1 MKVYPVFEKE
11 NRSKIE
17 MLLKAT
23 NKRNYVLWLIGT
35 QTGYRVS
42 DIVGL
47 KVKDVKGSAIT
58 LIEQKTGKKRS
69 VKINKK
75 LRAALKDYTKDMKD
89 NDYLFPSRLGGGNRH
104 ICIRRVQQIIKKVG
118 ELCGIEQNIN
128 SHSMRKTYAF
138 CLYKITGSLALVM
151 EALNHSKESI
161 TIRYLCLSELMI
173 SDATEA
179 MADY

>member
-1 MKVYPVFEKE
+1 MKTYPVFEKE

-23 NKRNYVLWLIGT
+23 SQRNYVLWILGT

-47 KVKDVKGSAIT
+47 KVKDVKGSAVSLT
-58 LIEQKTGKKRS
+58 EKKTGKDRT

-75 LRAALKDYTKDMKD
+75 LRNVLKEYTHGMKD
-89 NDYLFPSRLGGGNRH
+89 EAYLFPSRLGGGNRH
-104 ICIRRVQQIIKKVG
+104 ISIRRVQQIIKKVA
-118 ELCGIEQNIN
+118 ELCGIEENIN
-128 SHSMRKTYAF
+128 SHSLRKTYAY
-138 CLYKITGSLALVM
+138 LIYKSTGSLALVM

-161 TIRYLCLSELMI
+161 TIRYLCLTHLMI
-173 SDATEA
+173 NDATEA
-179 MADY
+179 IADL

>member
-58 LIEQKTGKKRS
+58 LIEQKTGKERS

-75 LRAALKDYTKDMKD
+75 LKAVLKDYIKGMDD
-89 NDYLFPSRLGGGNRH
+89 NAVLFKSRVGGNKP
-104 ICIRRVQQIIKKVG
+104 ICIRRCQQIIKKVA
-118 ELCGIEQNIN
+118 ELVGIEKNIN
-128 SHSMRKTYAF
+128 SHSMRKTYAYNI
-138 CLYKITGSLALVM
+138 YK
-151 EALNHSKESI
+151 
-161 TIRYLCLSELMI
+161 TICINSNMFRNI
-173 SDATEA
+173 
-179 MADY
+179 

>member
-11 NRSKIE
+11 DRSKIE

-23 NKRNYVLWLIGT
+23 NERNYILWLVGT
-35 QTGYRVS
+35 QTGYRIS

-47 KVKDVKGSAIT
+47 RVKDVKGSAIT
-58 LIEQKTGKKRS
+58 LKEKKTGKDRT

-75 LRAALKDYTKDMKD
+75 LRAALKEYIKGLKD
-89 NDYLFPSRLGGGNRH
+89 NAYLFPSRLGGGNRH
-104 ICIRRVQQIIKKVG
+104 ISIRRVQQIIKKIG

-173 SDATEA
+173 NDATEA

>member
-1 MKVYPVFEKE
+1 MKVYPIFEKE

-23 NKRNYVLWLIGT
+23 NKRNYVLWLVGT

-58 LIEQKTGKKRS
+58 LKEQKTKKVRT

-75 LRAALKDYTKDMKD
+75 LRAAFKEYTKDM
-89 NDYLFPSRLGGGNRH
+89 
-104 ICIRRVQQIIKKVG
+104 
-118 ELCGIEQNIN
+118 
-128 SHSMRKTYAF
+128 
-138 CLYKITGSLALVM
+138 
-151 EALNHSKESI
+151 
-161 TIRYLCLSELMI
+161 
-173 SDATEA
+173 
-179 MADY
+179 

>member
-23 NKRNYVLWLIGT
+23 NERDYVLWIIGT
-35 QTGYRVS
+35 NTGFRIG
-42 DIVGL
+42 DLLNL
-47 KVKDVKGSAIT
+47 KKEDVKGNFIEI
-58 LIEQKTGKKRS
+58 IEQKTGKKRT

-75 LRAALKDYTKDMKD
+75 VKAALKDYLKRLKS
-89 NDYLFPSRLGGGNRH
+89 NYLFPSRVGGGNRH
-104 ICIRRVQQIIKKVG
+104 ISVRRAQQIIKKVA
-118 ELCGIEQNIN
+118 ELVGIEKNICT
-128 SHSMRKTYAF
+128 HSLRKTYAF
-138 CLYKITGSLALVM
+138 NLYKVTGSLALVM

-173 SDATEA
+173 DEATEA